1 MKKFTVSFI
10 AFFAIINICSS
21 QFILSKTK
29 SQFAGIRGSIGGYSD
44 DFHNVSM
51 EGLLSLIKSNQDYDF
66 DPSQYREG
74 DFYAA
79 LSGGNIGFDAI
90 FHPRGLDGEAKLNQ
104 EIRIG
109 ASANIA
115 REAML
120 DVETLDGGYDYL
132 TLCIIENEFLVNGA
146 YIFKAPYFGG
156 LFDVYGG
163 PGISVGSTFGNEF
176 IFLGG
181 PEQSSLEAKN
191 SSYFRGSV
199 IAGGSINLR
208 RFFYQMEGALGLG
221 TQVVHD
227 GKANTFNTAN
237 FRFAIGYKF

>member
-1 MKKFTVSFI
+1 MVFSDRTESNVVQTTRHGRFRL
-10 AFFAIINICSS
+10 F
-21 QFILSKTK
+21 
-29 SQFAGIRGSIGGYSD
+29 RSI
-44 DFHNVSM
+44 
-51 EGLLSLIKSNQDYDF
+51 
-66 DPSQYREG
+66 
-74 DFYAA
+74 
-79 LSGGNIGFDAI
+79 
-90 FHPRGLDGEAKLNQ
+90 
-104 EIRIG
+104 
-109 ASANIA
+109 
-115 REAML
+115 
-120 DVETLDGGYDYL
+120 
-132 TLCIIENEFLVNGA
+132 
-146 YIFKAPYFGG
+146 
-156 LFDVYGG
+156 
-163 PGISVGSTFGNEF
+163 GNEF